1 MPPSTPAALLLLW
14 FSRACEPCPAQGG
27 ARALPC
33 SALTRRDPESE
44 RCDLPSSTCRCFMN
58 EAGGRAWRKSAEK
71 EKRDRGSGGGGLRRR
86 TEQSEA
92 GEAPGLDA
100 DRGAVQAPSRL
111 PGVSPVLSAA
121 RIRQEKGRRGQHGS
135 GSGTT
140 KADREAG
147 GASPPNARSTLPH
160 CQVLLDRSGEDP
172 KAGVCAGC
180 APAAGVRETEERAD
194 ARPAAAEP
202 EGARRPRPPGP
213 AMAPARGRLPP
224 ALWVLA
230 AAAAA
235 ATCVSAAR
243 GEVNLLD
250 TSTIHGDWGWLTYP
264 AHGGQRLAPPR
275 QGGTRAGVT
284 AGCLA
289 LVAAA
294 SRVQE
299 VGPQGQPALPRGS
312 SGARGSCCR
321 AEGREGTHPSR
332 CALCLQWDS
341 INEVDESFQP
351 IHTYQVCNVMSPNQ
365 NNWLRTSWVPRDG
378 ARRVYAEIKFTLRDC
393 NSMPGVLGTCK
404 ETFNLYYLE
413 SDRDL
418 GASTQE
424 SQFLKIDTIAAD
436 ESFTGADLGVRRLK
450 LNTEVR
456 GVGPL
461 SKRGF
466 YLAFQD
472 IGACLA
478 ILSLRIYYKKCPT
491 MVRNLAAFSEAVT
504 GADSSSLVEVR
515 GQCVRHSEERD
526 TPKMYCSAEGEW
538 LVPIGKCVCSAG
550 YEERRDACVGEHA
563 TCGLGRARPPGVC
576 VCARMCMPQARVRE
590 RPRAGSPEAAF
601 SPTACELGFY
611 KSAPGDQLCARCPP
625 HSHSATPAA
634 QTCRCDLSYYRAAL
648 DPPSAACTR
657 PPSAPV
663 NLISS
668 VNGTSVALEWA
679 PPLDPGGRSDVT
691 YNAVCRRCPWALGRC
706 EKCGGGTRFVPQQT
720 SLVQASLLVANLL
733 AHMNYSFWIEAVNG
747 VSDLSPEPRRA
758 AVVNITTNQAAP
770 SQVVVIRQERAGQTS
785 VSLLWQEPE
794 QPNGIILEYEIKYYE
809 KDKEMQSYSTL
820 KAATTR
826 ATVSGLKPGT
836 RYVFQ
841 VRARTSAGCGR
852 FSQAMEVE
860 TGKPREEARSL
871 HERKAG
877 MLPLPSG
884 PRHDTRTIVWICLTL
899 ISGLAVLLLL
909 LVCKKRDGPCN
920 LGCEQHSPYWGCSPH
935 RHCGYSKAFQDSDEE
950 KMHYQN
956 GQAPPPV
963 FLPLHHPPGKIPEPQ
978 FYAEPH
984 TYEEPGRA
992 GHSVTREIEASRIH
1006 IEKIIGSGE
1015 SGEVCYGRL
1024 RVPGQRDVP
1033 VAIKALKTGYTERQ
1047 RRDFLSEASIMGQF
1061 DHPNVIRLE
1070 GVVTRGRLAMIV
1082 TEYMENGALDAFLRV
1097 RAPAARR
1104 RARCSPRVPLQTH
1117 DGQFTI
1123 MQLVGMLRGVGA
1135 GMRYLSDL
1143 GYVHRD
1149 LAARNVLVD
1158 GNLVCKVSDF
1168 GLSRVLE
1175 DDPEAAY
1182 TTTGGK
1188 IPIRWTAPEAIA
1200 FRTFSS
1206 ASDVWSFGVVMWEVL
1221 AYGER
1226 PYWNMTNRDVISSVE
1241 EGYRLPAPMGCP
1253 RALHQLML
1261 DCWHKDRTQRPRF
1274 SHIVSVLDAL
1284 IRSPESLGA
1293 TATVSRC
1300 PPPAFARSCFDLRGG
1315 GGGGGLTVGD
1325 WLDSI
1330 RMGRY
1335 RDHFA
1340 AGGYSSL
1347 GMVLRMNAQDVRA
1360 LGITLMGHQK
1370 KILGSI
1376 QTMRA
1381 QLTSTQGP
1389 RRHL

>member
-1 MPPSTPAALLLLW
+1 LL
-14 FSRACEPCPAQGG
+14 
-27 ARALPC
+27 
-33 SALTRRDPESE
+33 
-44 RCDLPSSTCRCFMN
+44 SSF
-58 EAGGRAWRKSAEK
+58 A
-71 EKRDRGSGGGGLRRR
+71 
-86 TEQSEA
+86 
-92 GEAPGLDA
+92 
-100 DRGAVQAPSRL
+100 
-111 PGVSPVLSAA
+111 
-121 RIRQEKGRRGQHGS
+121 
-135 GSGTT
+135 
-140 KADREAG
+140 
-147 GASPPNARSTLPH
+147 
-160 CQVLLDRSGEDP
+160 
-172 KAGVCAGC
+172 
-180 APAAGVRETEERAD
+180 
-194 ARPAAAEP
+194 
-202 EGARRPRPPGP
+202 
-213 AMAPARGRLPP
+213 
-224 ALWVLA
+224 
-230 AAAAA
+230 
-235 ATCVSAAR
+235 
-243 GEVNLLD
+243 VNLLD

-264 AHGGQRLAPPR
+264 AHG
-275 QGGTRAGVT
+275 
-284 AGCLA
+284 
-289 LVAAA
+289 
-294 SRVQE
+294 
-299 VGPQGQPALPRGS
+299 
-312 SGARGSCCR
+312 
-321 AEGREGTHPSR
+321 
-332 CALCLQWDS
+332 WDS
-341 INEVDESFQP
+341 INEVDESFRP

-404 ETFNLYYLE
+404 ETFNLHYLE

-478 ILSLRIYYKKCPT
+478 ILSLRIYYKKCPA

-550 YEERRDACVGEHA
+550 YEERRDACV
-563 TCGLGRARPPGVC
+563 
-576 VCARMCMPQARVRE
+576 
-590 RPRAGSPEAAF
+590 
-601 SPTACELGFY
+601 ACELGFY

-668 VNGTSVALEWA
+668 VNGTSVTLEWA
-679 PPLDPGGRSDVT
+679 PPLDPGGRSDIT
-691 YNAVCRRCPWALGRC
+691 YNAVCRRCPWALSHC
-706 EKCGGGTRFVPQQT
+706 EACGSGTRFVPQQT

-758 AVVNITTNQAAP
+758 AIVNITTNQAGRRSFSVPHFLAP
-770 SQVVVIRQERAGQTS
+770 AALGPERCLDLLSTSTWSQTHFTLLEKREPRKKLRSSSATHVGSGRARTAARS
-785 VSLLWQEPE
+785 VLGEAGLPPRCRTLAPRHQGFLQSGDALIQQYASLLRATLSAR
-794 QPNGIILEYEIKYYE
+794 GCST
-809 KDKEMQSYSTL
+809 DKEMQSYSTL
-820 KAATTR
+820 KAVTTR

-860 TGKPREEARSL
+860 TGKPR
-871 HERKAG
+871 
-877 MLPLPSG
+877 
-884 PRHDTRTIVWICLTL
+884 PRYDTRTIVWICLTL
-899 ISGLAVLLLL
+899 ITGLVMLLLL
-909 LVCKKRDGPCN
+909 LICK
-920 LGCEQHSPYWGCSPH
+920 W

-956 GQAPPPV
+956 RQAPPPV
-963 FLPLHHPPGKIPEPQ
+963 FLPLHHPPGKFPEPQ

-992 GHSVTREIEASRIH
+992 GRSFTREIEASRIH

-1033 VAIKALKTGYTERQ
+1033 VAIKALKAGYTERQ

-1061 DHPNVIRLE
+1061 DHPNIIRLE

-1082 TEYMENGALDAFLRV
+1082 TEFMENGSLDAFLR
-1097 RAPAARR
+1097 
-1104 RARCSPRVPLQTH
+1104 TH

-1123 MQLVGMLRGVGA
+1123 TQLVAMLRGVGA

-1143 GYVHRD
+1143 GYIHRD

-1158 GNLVCKVSDF
+1158 SNLVCKVSDF

-1175 DDPEAAY
+1175 DDPDAAY

-1261 DCWHKDRTQRPRF
+1261 DCWHKDRAQRPRF
-1274 SHIVSVLDAL
+1274 SQIVSVLDAL
-1284 IRSPESLGA
+1284 IHNPESLRA

-1300 PPPAFARSCFDLRGG
+1300 PPPAFARSCFDLRGGG

>member
-1 MPPSTPAALLLLW
+1 
-14 FSRACEPCPAQGG
+14 
-27 ARALPC
+27 
-33 SALTRRDPESE
+33 
-44 RCDLPSSTCRCFMN
+44 
-58 EAGGRAWRKSAEK
+58 
-71 EKRDRGSGGGGLRRR
+71 
-86 TEQSEA
+86 
-92 GEAPGLDA
+92 
-100 DRGAVQAPSRL
+100 
-111 PGVSPVLSAA
+111 
-121 RIRQEKGRRGQHGS
+121 
-135 GSGTT
+135 
-140 KADREAG
+140 
-147 GASPPNARSTLPH
+147 
-160 CQVLLDRSGEDP
+160 
-172 KAGVCAGC
+172 
-180 APAAGVRETEERAD
+180 
-194 ARPAAAEP
+194 
-202 EGARRPRPPGP
+202 
-213 AMAPARGRLPP
+213 
-224 ALWVLA
+224 
-230 AAAAA
+230 
-235 ATCVSAAR
+235 
-243 GEVNLLD
+243 
-250 TSTIHGDWGWLTYP
+250 
-264 AHGGQRLAPPR
+264 
-275 QGGTRAGVT
+275 
-284 AGCLA
+284 
-289 LVAAA
+289 
-294 SRVQE
+294 
-299 VGPQGQPALPRGS
+299 
-312 SGARGSCCR
+312 
-321 AEGREGTHPSR
+321 
-332 CALCLQWDS
+332 
-341 INEVDESFQP
+341 
-351 IHTYQVCNVMSPNQ
+351 MSPNQ

-418 GASTQE
+418 GTSTQE
-424 SQFLKIDTIAAD
+424 SQFVKIDTIAAD

-472 IGACLA
+472 IGACIA
-478 ILSLRIYYKKCPT
+478 ILSLRVYYKKCPA

-515 GQCVRHSEERD
+515 GECVGHSEERD

-550 YEERRDACVGEHA
+550 YEELQDACV
-563 TCGLGRARPPGVC
+563 
-576 VCARMCMPQARVRE
+576 
-590 RPRAGSPEAAF
+590 
-601 SPTACELGFY
+601 ACELGTY
-611 KSAPGDQLCARCPP
+611 KSAPGDQLCARCPL
-625 HSHSATPAA
+625 HSHASTSAA
-634 QTCRCDLSYYRAAL
+634 QTCHCDLSYYRAAL

-668 VNGTSVALEWA
+668 VNGTSVTLEWD
-679 PPLDPGGRSDVT
+679 PPLDKGGRSDIT
-691 YNAVCRRCPWALGRC
+691 YNAICRRCSWDQGHC
-706 EKCGGGTRFVPQQT
+706 ETCGSGTRFVPQQM
-720 SLVQASLLVANLL
+720 SLVQTTLTVGNLL
-733 AHMNYSFWIEAVNG
+733 AHMNYTFWIEAVNG
-747 VSDLSPEPRRA
+747 VSDLSLEPRR
-758 AVVNITTNQAAP
+758 VTSVNITTNQAAP
-770 SQVVVIRQERAGQTS
+770 SQVVAIRQERAGQTS
-785 VSLLWQEPE
+785 VTLLWQEPA

-820 KAATTR
+820 KATTTR

-836 RYVFQ
+836 HYVFQ

-852 FSQAMEVE
+852 FSPTMEVE
-860 TGKPREEARSL
+860 TGKPTGLRY
-871 HERKAG
+871 
-877 MLPLPSG
+877 
-884 PRHDTRTIVWICLTL
+884 DTRTIVWICLTL
-899 ISGLAVLLLL
+899 ITGLVILLLL
-909 LVCKKRDGPCN
+909 LICKK
-920 LGCEQHSPYWGCSPH
+920 

-978 FYAEPH
+978 FYSDPH

-992 GHSVTREIEASRIH
+992 RRSFSREIEASRIH

-1024 RVPGQRDVP
+1024 QMPGQREMP
-1033 VAIKALKTGYTERQ
+1033 VAIKALKAGSSERQ

-1061 DHPNVIRLE
+1061 DHPNIIHLE

-1082 TEYMENGALDAFLRV
+1082 TEYMENGSLDSFLR
-1097 RAPAARR
+1097 
-1104 RARCSPRVPLQTH
+1104 TH

-1123 MQLVGMLRGVGA
+1123 VQLVGMLRGVGA

-1149 LAARNVLVD
+1149 LAARNVLV
-1158 GNLVCKVSDF
+1158 NSQLVCKVSDF

-1175 DDPEAAY
+1175 DDPDAAY

-1200 FRTFSS
+1200 FRKFSS

-1253 RALHQLML
+1253 TALHQLMQ
-1261 DCWHKDRTQRPRF
+1261 DCWQKERSQRPRF
-1274 SHIVSVLDAL
+1274 PQIVSILDSL
-1284 IRSPESLGA
+1284 IRNPETLRV
-1293 TATVSRC
+1293 TATVNRC

-1315 GGGGGLTVGD
+1315 GGGVTVGD

-1335 RDHFA
+1335 REHFA

-1347 GMVLRMNAQDVRA
+1347 GMVLRMNVQDVRG
-1360 LGITLMGHQK
+1360 LGITLTGHQK
-1370 KILGSI
+1370 KIVSSI
-1376 QTMRA
+1376 QAMRS
-1381 QLTSTQGP
+1381 QLTSPNGP
-1389 RRHL
+1389 RRPL

>member
-1 MPPSTPAALLLLW
+1 
-14 FSRACEPCPAQGG
+14 
-27 ARALPC
+27 
-33 SALTRRDPESE
+33 
-44 RCDLPSSTCRCFMN
+44 
-58 EAGGRAWRKSAEK
+58 
-71 EKRDRGSGGGGLRRR
+71 
-86 TEQSEA
+86 
-92 GEAPGLDA
+92 
-100 DRGAVQAPSRL
+100 
-111 PGVSPVLSAA
+111 
-121 RIRQEKGRRGQHGS
+121 
-135 GSGTT
+135 
-140 KADREAG
+140 
-147 GASPPNARSTLPH
+147 
-160 CQVLLDRSGEDP
+160 
-172 KAGVCAGC
+172 
-180 APAAGVRETEERAD
+180 
-194 ARPAAAEP
+194 
-202 EGARRPRPPGP
+202 
-213 AMAPARGRLPP
+213 MAPARGRLHP
-224 ALWVLA
+224 ALWVVTA
-230 AAAAA
+230 VAAA
-235 ATCVSAAR
+235 ATSVSAAR

-250 TSTIHGDWGWLTYP
+250 TSTTHGDWGWLTYP
-264 AHGGQRLAPPR
+264 AHG
-275 QGGTRAGVT
+275 
-284 AGCLA
+284 
-289 LVAAA
+289 
-294 SRVQE
+294 
-299 VGPQGQPALPRGS
+299 
-312 SGARGSCCR
+312 
-321 AEGREGTHPSR
+321 
-332 CALCLQWDS
+332 WDS

-436 ESFTGADLGVRRLK
+436 ESFTSDDLGVRRLK

-550 YEERRDACVGEHA
+550 YEERQDACV
-563 TCGLGRARPPGVC
+563 
-576 VCARMCMPQARVRE
+576 
-590 RPRAGSPEAAF
+590 
-601 SPTACELGFY
+601 ACELGFY

-625 HSHSATPAA
+625 HSHSAAPATQA
-634 QTCRCDLSYYRAAL
+634 CRCDLSYYRAAL

-668 VNGTSVALEWA
+668 VNGTSVTLEWA
-679 PPLDPGGRSDVT
+679 PPLDPGGRSDIT

-706 EKCGGGTRFVPQQT
+706 EKCGSGTRFVPQQT

-747 VSDLSPEPRRA
+747 VSDLSPEPHRA

-770 SQVVVIRQERAGQTS
+770 SQVVVIRQEWAGQTS

-820 KAATTR
+820 KAVTTK

-860 TGKPREEARSL
+860 TGKPR
-871 HERKAG
+871 
-877 MLPLPSG
+877 
-884 PRHDTRTIVWICLTL
+884 PRYDTRTIIWICLTL
-899 ISGLAVLLLL
+899 ITGLVVLLLL
-909 LVCKKRDGPCN
+909 LICKK
-920 LGCEQHSPYWGCSPH
+920 

-963 FLPLHHPPGKIPEPQ
+963 FLPLHHPPGKVLEPQ

-984 TYEEPGRA
+984 TYEEPGLA
-992 GHSVTREIEASRIH
+992 GRGFTREIEASRIH

-1033 VAIKALKTGYTERQ
+1033 VAIKALKAGYTERQ

-1061 DHPNVIRLE
+1061 DHPNIIRLE

-1082 TEYMENGALDAFLRV
+1082 TEYMENGSLDTFLR
-1097 RAPAARR
+1097 
-1104 RARCSPRVPLQTH
+1104 TH

-1123 MQLVGMLRGVGA
+1123 TQLVGMLRGVGA

-1143 GYVHRD
+1143 GYIHRD

-1175 DDPEAAY
+1175 DDPNAAY

-1261 DCWHKDRTQRPRF
+1261 DCWHKDRAQRPRF
-1274 SHIVSVLDAL
+1274 SQIVSILDAL
-1284 IRSPESLGA
+1284 TCNPESLRA

-1300 PPPAFARSCFDLRGG
+1300 PAPTFAQSCFDLRGSG
-1315 GGGGGLTVGD
+1315 GGSGGLTVGD

-1347 GMVLRMNAQDVRA
+1347 GMVLQMNAQDVRA

-1389 RRHL
+1389 HRHL

>member
-1 MPPSTPAALLLLW
+1 
-14 FSRACEPCPAQGG
+14 
-27 ARALPC
+27 
-33 SALTRRDPESE
+33 
-44 RCDLPSSTCRCFMN
+44 
-58 EAGGRAWRKSAEK
+58 
-71 EKRDRGSGGGGLRRR
+71 
-86 TEQSEA
+86 
-92 GEAPGLDA
+92 
-100 DRGAVQAPSRL
+100 
-111 PGVSPVLSAA
+111 
-121 RIRQEKGRRGQHGS
+121 
-135 GSGTT
+135 
-140 KADREAG
+140 
-147 GASPPNARSTLPH
+147 
-160 CQVLLDRSGEDP
+160 
-172 KAGVCAGC
+172 
-180 APAAGVRETEERAD
+180 
-194 ARPAAAEP
+194 
-202 EGARRPRPPGP
+202 
-213 AMAPARGRLPP
+213 
-224 ALWVLA
+224 
-230 AAAAA
+230 
-235 ATCVSAAR
+235 
-243 GEVNLLD
+243 
-250 TSTIHGDWGWLTYP
+250 
-264 AHGGQRLAPPR
+264 
-275 QGGTRAGVT
+275 
-284 AGCLA
+284 
-289 LVAAA
+289 
-294 SRVQE
+294 
-299 VGPQGQPALPRGS
+299 
-312 SGARGSCCR
+312 
-321 AEGREGTHPSR
+321 
-332 CALCLQWDS
+332 
-341 INEVDESFQP
+341 
-351 IHTYQVCNVMSPNQ
+351 MSPNQ

-424 SQFLKIDTIAAD
+424 SQFVKIDTIAAD

-472 IGACLA
+472 IGACIA
-478 ILSLRIYYKKCPT
+478 ILSLRVYYKKCPA

-515 GQCVRHSEERD
+515 GECVGHSEERD

-550 YEERRDACVGEHA
+550 YEELQDACV
-563 TCGLGRARPPGVC
+563 
-576 VCARMCMPQARVRE
+576 
-590 RPRAGSPEAAF
+590 
-601 SPTACELGFY
+601 ACELGTY
-611 KSAPGDQLCARCPP
+611 KSAPGDQLCARCPS
-625 HSHSATPAA
+625 HSHAATTAA
-634 QTCRCDLSYYRAAL
+634 QTCHCDLSYYRAAL

-668 VNGTSVALEWA
+668 VNGTSVTLEWD
-679 PPLDPGGRSDVT
+679 PPLDKGGRSDIT
-691 YNAVCRRCPWALGRC
+691 YNAVCRRCSWDPSQCDA
-706 EKCGGGTRFVPQQT
+706 CGSGTRFVPQQMN
-720 SLVQASLLVANLL
+720 LVQTALTVANLL
-733 AHMNYSFWIEAVNG
+733 AHMNYTFWIEAVNG
-747 VSDLSPEPRRA
+747 VSDLSLEPRRA
-758 AVVNITTNQAAP
+758 ASVNITTNQAAP
-770 SQVVVIRQERAGQTS
+770 SQVVAIRQERAGQTS
-785 VSLLWQEPE
+785 VTLLWQEPA

-820 KAATTR
+820 KATTTR

-836 RYVFQ
+836 HYVFQ

-852 FSQAMEVE
+852 FSPAMEVE
-860 TGKPREEARSL
+860 TGKPTGLRY
-871 HERKAG
+871 
-877 MLPLPSG
+877 
-884 PRHDTRTIVWICLTL
+884 DTRTIVWICLTL
-899 ISGLAVLLLL
+899 ITGLLILLLL
-909 LVCKKRDGPCN
+909 LICKK
-920 LGCEQHSPYWGCSPH
+920 

-978 FYAEPH
+978 FYSDPH

-992 GHSVTREIEASRIH
+992 RRSFSREIEASRIH

-1024 RVPGQRDVP
+1024 QMPGQREVP
-1033 VAIKALKTGYTERQ
+1033 VAIKALKAGSSERQ

-1061 DHPNVIRLE
+1061 DHPNIIRLE

-1082 TEYMENGALDAFLRV
+1082 TEYMENGSLDSFLR
-1097 RAPAARR
+1097 
-1104 RARCSPRVPLQTH
+1104 TH
-1117 DGQFTI
+1117 DGQFSI
-1123 MQLVGMLRGVGA
+1123 VQLVGMLRGVGA

-1149 LAARNVLVD
+1149 LAARNVLV
-1158 GNLVCKVSDF
+1158 NSQLVCKVSDF

-1175 DDPEAAY
+1175 DDPDAAY

-1200 FRTFSS
+1200 FRKFSS

-1253 RALHQLML
+1253 AALHQLMQ
-1261 DCWHKDRTQRPRF
+1261 DCWQKERSQRPRF
-1274 SHIVSVLDAL
+1274 PHIVSILDSL
-1284 IRSPESLGA
+1284 IRNPETLRV
-1293 TATVSRC
+1293 TATVNRC
-1300 PPPAFARSCFDLRGG
+1300 PAPAFARSCFDLRGG
-1315 GGGGGLTVGD
+1315 GGGVTVGD

-1335 RDHFA
+1335 REHFA

-1347 GMVLRMNAQDVRA
+1347 GMVLRMNVQDVRG
-1360 LGITLMGHQK
+1360 LGITLTGHQK
-1370 KILGSI
+1370 KIVSSI
-1376 QTMRA
+1376 QAMRS
-1381 QLTSTQGP
+1381 QLTSPSGP
-1389 RRHL
+1389 RRPL

>member
-1 MPPSTPAALLLLW
+1 SLACRGL
-14 FSRACEPCPAQGG
+14 RAD
-27 ARALPC
+27 C
-33 SALTRRDPESE
+33 SVGLGNRVPGSDA
-44 RCDLPSSTCRCFMN
+44 PSS
-58 EAGGRAWRKSAEK
+58 
-71 EKRDRGSGGGGLRRR
+71 
-86 TEQSEA
+86 
-92 GEAPGLDA
+92 
-100 DRGAVQAPSRL
+100 
-111 PGVSPVLSAA
+111 PVF
-121 RIRQEKGRRGQHGS
+121 
-135 GSGTT
+135 T
-140 KADREAG
+140 
-147 GASPPNARSTLPH
+147 
-160 CQVLLDRSGEDP
+160 
-172 KAGVCAGC
+172 
-180 APAAGVRETEERAD
+180 
-194 ARPAAAEP
+194 
-202 EGARRPRPPGP
+202 
-213 AMAPARGRLPP
+213 
-224 ALWVLA
+224 
-230 AAAAA
+230 
-235 ATCVSAAR
+235 
-243 GEVNLLD
+243 VNLLD

-264 AHGGQRLAPPR
+264 AHG
-275 QGGTRAGVT
+275 
-284 AGCLA
+284 
-289 LVAAA
+289 
-294 SRVQE
+294 
-299 VGPQGQPALPRGS
+299 
-312 SGARGSCCR
+312 
-321 AEGREGTHPSR
+321 
-332 CALCLQWDS
+332 WDS

-550 YEERRDACVGEHA
+550 YEERRDACV
-563 TCGLGRARPPGVC
+563 
-576 VCARMCMPQARVRE
+576 
-590 RPRAGSPEAAF
+590 
-601 SPTACELGFY
+601 ACELGFY
-611 KSAPGDQLCARCPP
+611 KSAPGDQLCARCPL
-625 HSHSATPAA
+625 HSHSAAPAA
-634 QTCRCDLSYYRAAL
+634 QACRCDLSYYRAAL

-668 VNGTSVALEWA
+668 VNGTSVTLEWA
-679 PPLDPGGRSDVT
+679 PPLDPGGRSDIT
-691 YNAVCRRCPWALGRC
+691 YNAVCRRCPWALGHC
-706 EKCGGGTRFVPQQT
+706 ETCGSGTRFVPQQT
-720 SLVQASLLVANLL
+720 SLVRASLMVANLL

-820 KAATTR
+820 KAVTTR

-836 RYVFQ
+836 RYMFQ

-860 TGKPREEARSL
+860 TGKPR
-871 HERKAG
+871 
-877 MLPLPSG
+877 
-884 PRHDTRTIVWICLTL
+884 PRYDTRTIVWICLTL
-899 ISGLAVLLLL
+899 ITGLVVLLLL
-909 LVCKKRDGPCN
+909 LICKKRQWLRSLP
-920 LGCEQHSPYWGCSPH
+920 
-935 RHCGYSKAFQDSDEE
+935 DSDD
-950 KMHYQN
+950 
-956 GQAPPPV
+956 
-963 FLPLHHPPGKIPEPQ
+963 HPHPSSCPCTTPRGRSQSPSSMQSP
-978 FYAEPH
+978 
-984 TYEEPGRA
+984 TNYEEPGRA
-992 GHSVTREIEASRIH
+992 GRGFTREIEASRIH

-1015 SGEVCYGRL
+1015 PWGL
-1024 RVPGQRDVP
+1024 RGIGLLGGCLVPWQRTCP
-1033 VAIKALKTGYTERQ
+1033 WHQALQAATRSEQ
-1047 RRDFLSEASIMGQF
+1047 RRDSPDCGVPAGQF
-1061 DHPNVIRLE
+1061 DHPNIIRLE

-1082 TEYMENGALDAFLRV
+1082 TEYMENGSLDAFLR
-1097 RAPAARR
+1097 
-1104 RARCSPRVPLQTH
+1104 TH

-1158 GNLVCKVSDF
+1158 SNLVCKVSDF

-1175 DDPEAAY
+1175 DDPDAAY

-1261 DCWHKDRTQRPRF
+1261 DCWHKDRAQRPRF

-1284 IRSPESLGA
+1284 IRSPESLRA
-1293 TATVSRC
+1293 TATVNRC
-1300 PPPAFARSCFDLRGG
+1300 PPPAFAQSCFDLRGGG

>member
-1 MPPSTPAALLLLW
+1 
-14 FSRACEPCPAQGG
+14 
-27 ARALPC
+27 
-33 SALTRRDPESE
+33 
-44 RCDLPSSTCRCFMN
+44 
-58 EAGGRAWRKSAEK
+58 
-71 EKRDRGSGGGGLRRR
+71 
-86 TEQSEA
+86 
-92 GEAPGLDA
+92 
-100 DRGAVQAPSRL
+100 
-111 PGVSPVLSAA
+111 
-121 RIRQEKGRRGQHGS
+121 
-135 GSGTT
+135 
-140 KADREAG
+140 
-147 GASPPNARSTLPH
+147 
-160 CQVLLDRSGEDP
+160 
-172 KAGVCAGC
+172 
-180 APAAGVRETEERAD
+180 
-194 ARPAAAEP
+194 
-202 EGARRPRPPGP
+202 
-213 AMAPARGRLPP
+213 
-224 ALWVLA
+224 
-230 AAAAA
+230 
-235 ATCVSAAR
+235 
-243 GEVNLLD
+243 
-250 TSTIHGDWGWLTYP
+250 
-264 AHGGQRLAPPR
+264 
-275 QGGTRAGVT
+275 
-284 AGCLA
+284 
-289 LVAAA
+289 
-294 SRVQE
+294 
-299 VGPQGQPALPRGS
+299 
-312 SGARGSCCR
+312 
-321 AEGREGTHPSR
+321 
-332 CALCLQWDS
+332 WDS
-341 INEVDESFQP
+341 INEVDESFRP

-436 ESFTGADLGVRRLK
+436 ESFTGADLGVRRK

-550 YEERRDACVGEHA
+550 YEERQDACVGERA
-563 TCGLGRARPPGVC
+563 PCGLAGGLRRGRLPGGPV
-576 VCARMCMPQARVRE
+576 RIGTGSDRVR
-590 RPRAGSPEAAF
+590 
-601 SPTACELGFY
+601 
-611 KSAPGDQLCARCPP
+611 CPYNKYP
-625 HSHSATPAA
+625 
-634 QTCRCDLSYYRAAL
+634 
-648 DPPSAACTR
+648 PPSSPCYSLR
-657 PPSAPV
+657 PGPPSAPV

-668 VNGTSVALEWA
+668 VNGTSVTLEWA
-679 PPLDPGGRSDVT
+679 PPLDPGGRSDIT
-691 YNAVCRRCPWALGRC
+691 YNAVCRRCPWALGHC
-706 EKCGGGTRFVPQQT
+706 EKCGSGTRFVPQQT

-747 VSDLSPEPRRA
+747 VSDLSPEPRQA
-758 AVVNITTNQAAP
+758 AVVNITTNQAGPADASP
-770 SQVVVIRQERAGQTS
+770 TKSQSRSGPGQTS

-794 QPNGIILEYEIKYYE
+794 QPNGIIRYEIKYYE
-809 KDKEMQSYSTL
+809 EVPASGRRGGWR
-820 KAATTR
+820 TR
-826 ATVSGLKPGT
+826 AGGALGWTRPRGPLVPSLRAAPSPASRGL
-836 RYVFQ
+836 F
-841 VRARTSAGCGR
+841 
-852 FSQAMEVE
+852 
-860 TGKPREEARSL
+860 
-871 HERKAG
+871 
-877 MLPLPSG
+877 LPSG
-884 PRHDTRTIVWICLTL
+884 SLQGGGARIGGFKGPRYDTRTIVWICLTL
-899 ISGLAVLLLL
+899 ITGLVVLLLL
-909 LVCKKRDGPCN
+909 LICKK
-920 LGCEQHSPYWGCSPH
+920 

-956 GQAPPPV
+956 GQ
-963 FLPLHHPPGKIPEPQ
+963 
-978 FYAEPH
+978 EPH

-992 GHSVTREIEASRIH
+992 GRSFTREIEASRIH

-1024 RVPGQRDVP
+1024 RVPGQQDA
-1033 VAIKALKTGYTERQ
+1033 VAIKALKAGYTERQ

-1061 DHPNVIRLE
+1061 DHPNIIRLE

-1082 TEYMENGALDAFLRV
+1082 TEYMENGSLDAFLR
-1097 RAPAARR
+1097 
-1104 RARCSPRVPLQTH
+1104 TH

-1175 DDPEAAY
+1175 DDPDAAY

-1261 DCWHKDRTQRPRF
+1261 DCWHKDRAQRPRF
-1274 SHIVSVLDAL
+1274 SQIVSILDAL
-1284 IRSPESLGA
+1284 IRNPESLRT
-1293 TATVSRC
+1293 TATLCPRC
-1300 PPPAFARSCFDLRGG
+1300 PAPAFARSCFDLRGG
-1315 GGGGGLTVGD
+1315 GAGSGGLTVGD

>member
-1 MPPSTPAALLLLW
+1 
-14 FSRACEPCPAQGG
+14 
-27 ARALPC
+27 
-33 SALTRRDPESE
+33 
-44 RCDLPSSTCRCFMN
+44 
-58 EAGGRAWRKSAEK
+58 
-71 EKRDRGSGGGGLRRR
+71 
-86 TEQSEA
+86 
-92 GEAPGLDA
+92 
-100 DRGAVQAPSRL
+100 
-111 PGVSPVLSAA
+111 
-121 RIRQEKGRRGQHGS
+121 
-135 GSGTT
+135 
-140 KADREAG
+140 
-147 GASPPNARSTLPH
+147 
-160 CQVLLDRSGEDP
+160 
-172 KAGVCAGC
+172 
-180 APAAGVRETEERAD
+180 
-194 ARPAAAEP
+194 
-202 EGARRPRPPGP
+202 
-213 AMAPARGRLPP
+213 MAPARGRLPP
-224 ALWVLA
+224 ALWVVT

-264 AHGGQRLAPPR
+264 AHG
-275 QGGTRAGVT
+275 
-284 AGCLA
+284 
-289 LVAAA
+289 
-294 SRVQE
+294 
-299 VGPQGQPALPRGS
+299 
-312 SGARGSCCR
+312 
-321 AEGREGTHPSR
+321 
-332 CALCLQWDS
+332 WDS
-341 INEVDESFQP
+341 INEVDEAFQP

-418 GASTQE
+418 GSSTQE

-478 ILSLRIYYKKCPT
+478 ILSLRIYYKKCPA

-550 YEERRDACVGEHA
+550 YEERRDACV
-563 TCGLGRARPPGVC
+563 
-576 VCARMCMPQARVRE
+576 
-590 RPRAGSPEAAF
+590 
-601 SPTACELGFY
+601 ACELGFY

-625 HSHSATPAA
+625 HSHSAAPAA
-634 QTCRCDLSYYRAAL
+634 QACRCDLSYYRAAL

-668 VNGTSVALEWA
+668 VNGTSVTLEWA
-679 PPLDPGGRSDVT
+679 PPLDPGGRSDIT
-691 YNAVCRRCPWALGRC
+691 YNAVCRRCPWALSHC
-706 EKCGGGTRFVPQQT
+706 EACGSGPRFVPQQT

-770 SQVVVIRQERAGQTS
+770 SQVVVIRQERTGQTS

-820 KAATTR
+820 KAVTTS

-860 TGKPREEARSL
+860 TGKPR
-871 HERKAG
+871 
-877 MLPLPSG
+877 
-884 PRHDTRTIVWICLTL
+884 PRYDTRTIVWICLTL
-899 ISGLAVLLLL
+899 ITGLVVLLVLL
-909 LVCKKRDGPCN
+909 ICKK
-920 LGCEQHSPYWGCSPH
+920 

-950 KMHYQN
+950 KMHYQS
-956 GQAPPPV
+956 GQGESGKEQASTEGTRARGQSGVARGPSPRGTVPCPFAGDLGLHVHTRSHQDFPRARPLLDEDPNCRQVVRIHPENKAAVGIPPHTPLPHPAPPPV
-963 FLPLHHPPGKIPEPQ
+963 FLPLHHPPGKFPEPQ
-978 FYAEPH
+978 ICAEPH
-984 TYEEPGRA
+984 NYEEPGRA
-992 GHSVTREIEASRIH
+992 GRGFTREIEASRIH

-1015 SGEVCYGRL
+1015 SGEVCYGWL

-1033 VAIKALKTGYTERQ
+1033 VAIKALKAGYTERQ

-1061 DHPNVIRLE
+1061 DHPNIIRLE

-1082 TEYMENGALDAFLRV
+1082 TEYMENGSLDAFLR
-1097 RAPAARR
+1097 
-1104 RARCSPRVPLQTH
+1104 TH

-1149 LAARNVLVD
+1149 LAARNVLVGGD
-1158 GNLVCKVSDF
+1158 LVCKVSDF

-1261 DCWHKDRTQRPRF
+1261 DCWHKDRAQRPRF

-1284 IRSPESLGA
+1284 IRSPESLRA
-1293 TATVSRC
+1293 TATASRC
-1300 PPPAFARSCFDLRGG
+1300 PPPAFARSCFDLRAGG

-1381 QLTSTQGP
+1381 QLSSTQGP

>member
-1 MPPSTPAALLLLW
+1 
-14 FSRACEPCPAQGG
+14 
-27 ARALPC
+27 
-33 SALTRRDPESE
+33 
-44 RCDLPSSTCRCFMN
+44 
-58 EAGGRAWRKSAEK
+58 
-71 EKRDRGSGGGGLRRR
+71 
-86 TEQSEA
+86 
-92 GEAPGLDA
+92 
-100 DRGAVQAPSRL
+100 
-111 PGVSPVLSAA
+111 
-121 RIRQEKGRRGQHGS
+121 
-135 GSGTT
+135 
-140 KADREAG
+140 
-147 GASPPNARSTLPH
+147 
-160 CQVLLDRSGEDP
+160 
-172 KAGVCAGC
+172 
-180 APAAGVRETEERAD
+180 
-194 ARPAAAEP
+194 
-202 EGARRPRPPGP
+202 
-213 AMAPARGRLPP
+213 MAPARGRLPP
-224 ALWVLA
+224 ALWVVT

-264 AHGGQRLAPPR
+264 AHG
-275 QGGTRAGVT
+275 
-284 AGCLA
+284 
-289 LVAAA
+289 
-294 SRVQE
+294 
-299 VGPQGQPALPRGS
+299 
-312 SGARGSCCR
+312 
-321 AEGREGTHPSR
+321 
-332 CALCLQWDS
+332 WDS
-341 INEVDESFQP
+341 INEVDESFRP

-418 GASTQE
+418 GSSTQE

-550 YEERRDACVGEHA
+550 YEERRDACV
-563 TCGLGRARPPGVC
+563 
-576 VCARMCMPQARVRE
+576 
-590 RPRAGSPEAAF
+590 
-601 SPTACELGFY
+601 ACELGFY

-625 HSHSATPAA
+625 HSHSAAPAA
-634 QTCRCDLSYYRAAL
+634 QACRCDLSYYRAAL

-668 VNGTSVALEWA
+668 VNGTSVTLEWA
-679 PPLDPGGRSDVT
+679 PPLDRGGRSDIT
-691 YNAVCRRCPWALGRC
+691 YNAVCRRCPWALGHC
-706 EKCGGGTRFVPQQT
+706 ETCGSSTRFVPQQT

-820 KAATTR
+820 KAVTTR

-860 TGKPREEARSL
+860 TGKPR
-871 HERKAG
+871 
-877 MLPLPSG
+877 
-884 PRHDTRTIVWICLTL
+884 PRYDTRTIVWICLTL
-899 ISGLAVLLLL
+899 ITGLVVLLLL
-909 LVCKKRDGPCN
+909 LICKK
-920 LGCEQHSPYWGCSPH
+920 
-935 RHCGYSKAFQDSDEE
+935 RHCGYSKAFQHSDEE

-963 FLPLHHPPGKIPEPQ
+963 FLPLHRPPGKIPEPQ

-992 GHSVTREIEASRIH
+992 GRGSTREIEASRIH

-1033 VAIKALKTGYTERQ
+1033 VAIKALKAGYTERQ

-1061 DHPNVIRLE
+1061 DHPNIIRLE

-1082 TEYMENGALDAFLRV
+1082 TEYMENGSLDAFLR
-1097 RAPAARR
+1097 
-1104 RARCSPRVPLQTH
+1104 TH

-1175 DDPEAAY
+1175 DDPDAAY

-1253 RALHQLML
+1253 HALHQLML
-1261 DCWHKDRTQRPRF
+1261 DCWHKDRAQRPRF
-1274 SHIVSVLDAL
+1274 SQIVSVLDAL
-1284 IRSPESLGA
+1284 IRSPESLRA
-1293 TATVSRC
+1293 TATVNRC
-1300 PPPAFARSCFDLRGG
+1300 PPPAFARSCFDLRGGG

>member
-1 MPPSTPAALLLLW
+1 
-14 FSRACEPCPAQGG
+14 
-27 ARALPC
+27 
-33 SALTRRDPESE
+33 
-44 RCDLPSSTCRCFMN
+44 
-58 EAGGRAWRKSAEK
+58 
-71 EKRDRGSGGGGLRRR
+71 
-86 TEQSEA
+86 
-92 GEAPGLDA
+92 
-100 DRGAVQAPSRL
+100 
-111 PGVSPVLSAA
+111 
-121 RIRQEKGRRGQHGS
+121 
-135 GSGTT
+135 
-140 KADREAG
+140 
-147 GASPPNARSTLPH
+147 
-160 CQVLLDRSGEDP
+160 
-172 KAGVCAGC
+172 
-180 APAAGVRETEERAD
+180 
-194 ARPAAAEP
+194 
-202 EGARRPRPPGP
+202 
-213 AMAPARGRLPP
+213 MAPARGRLPP
-224 ALWVLA
+224 ALWVVT

-243 GEVNLLD
+243 GEGERRRRWGGGGRGARGAARAACGSTSFASTLSSKAAGIPRPGGQGRHRGRDPGLRDRAVEMGTHQLEEEGQVPGTGGQWERTGDRTDGCAAGDRKLRAGDKGTGLDRRQEKRSQALRNGTPESRTGFEGRQEGGAENESLGEGSGPEGHSLAMGWGEEARAGKFQLEERQLRGQRERLGEERAGGWGGHRETEVAPGDPEGNAGRSTENPSLVLPAPRQPASSRVPDEEEVEAQEVNLLD

-264 AHGGQRLAPPR
+264 AHG
-275 QGGTRAGVT
+275 
-284 AGCLA
+284 
-289 LVAAA
+289 
-294 SRVQE
+294 
-299 VGPQGQPALPRGS
+299 
-312 SGARGSCCR
+312 
-321 AEGREGTHPSR
+321 
-332 CALCLQWDS
+332 WDS

-478 ILSLRIYYKKCPT
+478 ILSLRIYYKKCPA

-550 YEERRDACVGEHA
+550 YEERRDACV
-563 TCGLGRARPPGVC
+563 
-576 VCARMCMPQARVRE
+576 
-590 RPRAGSPEAAF
+590 
-601 SPTACELGFY
+601 ACELGFY

-625 HSHSATPAA
+625 HSHSTAPAA
-634 QTCRCDLSYYRAAL
+634 QACHCDLSYYRAAL
-648 DPPSAACTR
+648 DPPSSACTR

-668 VNGTSVALEWA
+668 VNGTSVTLEWA

-691 YNAVCRRCPWALGRC
+691 YNAVCRRCPWALSRC
-706 EKCGGGTRFVPQQT
+706 EACGSGTRFVPQQT

-820 KAATTR
+820 KAVTTR

-860 TGKPREEARSL
+860 TGKPR
-871 HERKAG
+871 
-877 MLPLPSG
+877 
-884 PRHDTRTIVWICLTL
+884 PRYDTRTIVWICLTL
-899 ISGLAVLLLL
+899 ITGLVVLLLL
-909 LVCKKRDGPCN
+909 LICKK
-920 LGCEQHSPYWGCSPH
+920 

-963 FLPLHHPPGKIPEPQ
+963 FLPLHHPPGKLPEPQ

-992 GHSVTREIEASRIH
+992 GRSFTREIEASRIH

-1024 RVPGQRDVP
+1024 RLPGQRDVP
-1033 VAIKALKTGYTERQ
+1033 VAIKALKAGYTERQ

-1061 DHPNVIRLE
+1061 DHPNIIRLE

-1082 TEYMENGALDAFLRV
+1082 TEYMENGSLDAFLR
-1097 RAPAARR
+1097 
-1104 RARCSPRVPLQTH
+1104 TH

-1158 GNLVCKVSDF
+1158 SNLVCKVSDF

-1175 DDPEAAY
+1175 DDPDAAY

-1261 DCWHKDRTQRPRF
+1261 DCWHKDRAQRPRF
-1274 SHIVSVLDAL
+1274 SQIVSVLDAL
-1284 IRSPESLGA
+1284 IRSPESLRA

-1315 GGGGGLTVGD
+1315 SGGGGGLTVGD

>member
-1 MPPSTPAALLLLW
+1 
-14 FSRACEPCPAQGG
+14 
-27 ARALPC
+27 
-33 SALTRRDPESE
+33 
-44 RCDLPSSTCRCFMN
+44 
-58 EAGGRAWRKSAEK
+58 
-71 EKRDRGSGGGGLRRR
+71 
-86 TEQSEA
+86 
-92 GEAPGLDA
+92 
-100 DRGAVQAPSRL
+100 
-111 PGVSPVLSAA
+111 
-121 RIRQEKGRRGQHGS
+121 
-135 GSGTT
+135 
-140 KADREAG
+140 
-147 GASPPNARSTLPH
+147 
-160 CQVLLDRSGEDP
+160 
-172 KAGVCAGC
+172 
-180 APAAGVRETEERAD
+180 
-194 ARPAAAEP
+194 
-202 EGARRPRPPGP
+202 
-213 AMAPARGRLPP
+213 MAPARGRLAP
-224 ALWVLA
+224 ALWVVT

-264 AHGGQRLAPPR
+264 AHG
-275 QGGTRAGVT
+275 
-284 AGCLA
+284 
-289 LVAAA
+289 
-294 SRVQE
+294 
-299 VGPQGQPALPRGS
+299 
-312 SGARGSCCR
+312 
-321 AEGREGTHPSR
+321 
-332 CALCLQWDS
+332 WDS
-341 INEVDESFQP
+341 INEVDETFQP

-424 SQFLKIDTIAAD
+424 SQFLKIDTVAAD

-550 YEERRDACVGEHA
+550 FEERRDACV
-563 TCGLGRARPPGVC
+563 
-576 VCARMCMPQARVRE
+576 
-590 RPRAGSPEAAF
+590 
-601 SPTACELGFY
+601 ACELGFY

-625 HSHSATPAA
+625 HSHSAAPAA
-634 QTCRCDLSYYRAAL
+634 QACRCDLSYYRAAL

-668 VNGTSVALEWA
+668 VNGTSVTLEWA
-679 PPLDPGGRSDVT
+679 PPLDRGGRSDIT
-691 YNAVCRRCPWALGRC
+691 YNAVCRRCPWALGHC
-706 EKCGGGTRFVPQQT
+706 ETCGSGTRFVPQQT

-820 KAATTR
+820 KAVTTR

-860 TGKPREEARSL
+860 TGKPR
-871 HERKAG
+871 
-877 MLPLPSG
+877 
-884 PRHDTRTIVWICLTL
+884 PRYDTRTIVWICLTL
-899 ISGLAVLLLL
+899 ITGLVVLLLL
-909 LVCKKRDGPCN
+909 LICKK
-920 LGCEQHSPYWGCSPH
+920 
-935 RHCGYSKAFQDSDEE
+935 RHCGYSKAFQHSDEE

-963 FLPLHHPPGKIPEPQ
+963 FLPLHHPPGKILEPK
-978 FYAEPH
+978 FYTEPH
-984 TYEEPGRA
+984 TYEEPGRT
-992 GHSVTREIEASRIH
+992 GRGFTREIEASRIH

-1024 RVPGQRDVP
+1024 QMPGQRDVP
-1033 VAIKALKTGYTERQ
+1033 VAIKALKAGYTERQ

-1061 DHPNVIRLE
+1061 DHPNIIRLE

-1082 TEYMENGALDAFLRV
+1082 TEYMENGSLDAFLR
-1097 RAPAARR
+1097 
-1104 RARCSPRVPLQTH
+1104 TH

-1123 MQLVGMLRGVGA
+1123 VQLVGMLRGVGA

-1175 DDPEAAY
+1175 DDPDAAY

-1253 RALHQLML
+1253 HALHQLML
-1261 DCWHKDRTQRPRF
+1261 DCWHKDRAQRPRF
-1274 SHIVSVLDAL
+1274 SQIVSVLDSL
-1284 IRSPESLGA
+1284 VHSPESLRA
-1293 TATVSRC
+1293 TATVHRC

-1315 GGGGGLTVGD
+1315 AGGSGGLTVGD

>member
-1 MPPSTPAALLLLW
+1 
-14 FSRACEPCPAQGG
+14 
-27 ARALPC
+27 
-33 SALTRRDPESE
+33 
-44 RCDLPSSTCRCFMN
+44 
-58 EAGGRAWRKSAEK
+58 
-71 EKRDRGSGGGGLRRR
+71 
-86 TEQSEA
+86 
-92 GEAPGLDA
+92 
-100 DRGAVQAPSRL
+100 
-111 PGVSPVLSAA
+111 
-121 RIRQEKGRRGQHGS
+121 
-135 GSGTT
+135 
-140 KADREAG
+140 
-147 GASPPNARSTLPH
+147 
-160 CQVLLDRSGEDP
+160 
-172 KAGVCAGC
+172 
-180 APAAGVRETEERAD
+180 
-194 ARPAAAEP
+194 
-202 EGARRPRPPGP
+202 
-213 AMAPARGRLPP
+213 MAPARAGLPSS
-224 ALWVLA
+224 LWVVTA
-230 AAAAA
+230 VA
-235 ATCVSAAR
+235 ATCMSAAR
-243 GEVNLLD
+243 SEVNLLD

-264 AHGGQRLAPPR
+264 AHG
-275 QGGTRAGVT
+275 
-284 AGCLA
+284 
-289 LVAAA
+289 
-294 SRVQE
+294 
-299 VGPQGQPALPRGS
+299 
-312 SGARGSCCR
+312 
-321 AEGREGTHPSR
+321 
-332 CALCLQWDS
+332 WDS
-341 INEVDESFQP
+341 INEVDEFFSP

-424 SQFLKIDTIAAD
+424 SQFVKIDTIAAD

-472 IGACLA
+472 IGACIA
-478 ILSLRIYYKKCPT
+478 ILSLRVYYKKCPA

-515 GQCVRHSEERD
+515 GECVGHSEERD

-550 YEERRDACVGEHA
+550 YEELQDACV
-563 TCGLGRARPPGVC
+563 
-576 VCARMCMPQARVRE
+576 
-590 RPRAGSPEAAF
+590 
-601 SPTACELGFY
+601 ACELGTY
-611 KSAPGDQLCARCPP
+611 KSAPGDQLCARCPS
-625 HSHSATPAA
+625 HSHAATTAA
-634 QTCRCDLSYYRAAL
+634 QTCHCDLSYYRAAL

-668 VNGTSVALEWA
+668 VNGTSVTLEWD
-679 PPLDPGGRSDVT
+679 PPLDKGGRSDIT
-691 YNAVCRRCPWALGRC
+691 YNAVCRRCSWDPSQCDA
-706 EKCGGGTRFVPQQT
+706 CGSGTRFVPQQMN
-720 SLVQASLLVANLL
+720 LVQTALTVANLL
-733 AHMNYSFWIEAVNG
+733 AHMNYTFWIEAVNG
-747 VSDLSPEPRRA
+747 VSDLSLEPRRA
-758 AVVNITTNQAAP
+758 ASVNITTNQAAP
-770 SQVVVIRQERAGQTS
+770 SQVVAIRQERAGQTS
-785 VSLLWQEPE
+785 VTLLWQEPA

-820 KAATTR
+820 KATTTR

-836 RYVFQ
+836 HYVFQ

-852 FSQAMEVE
+852 FSPAMEVE
-860 TGKPREEARSL
+860 TGKPTGLRY
-871 HERKAG
+871 
-877 MLPLPSG
+877 
-884 PRHDTRTIVWICLTL
+884 DTRTIVWICLTL
-899 ISGLAVLLLL
+899 ITGLLILLLL
-909 LVCKKRDGPCN
+909 LICKK
-920 LGCEQHSPYWGCSPH
+920 

-978 FYAEPH
+978 FYSDPH

-992 GHSVTREIEASRIH
+992 RRSFSREIEASRIH

-1024 RVPGQRDVP
+1024 QMPGQREVP
-1033 VAIKALKTGYTERQ
+1033 VAIKALKAGSSERQ

-1061 DHPNVIRLE
+1061 DHPNIIRLE

-1082 TEYMENGALDAFLRV
+1082 TEYMENGSLDSFLR
-1097 RAPAARR
+1097 
-1104 RARCSPRVPLQTH
+1104 TH
-1117 DGQFTI
+1117 DGQFSI
-1123 MQLVGMLRGVGA
+1123 VQLVGMLRGVGA

-1149 LAARNVLVD
+1149 LAARNVLV
-1158 GNLVCKVSDF
+1158 NSQLVCKVSDF

-1175 DDPEAAY
+1175 DDPDAAY

-1200 FRTFSS
+1200 FRKFSS

-1253 RALHQLML
+1253 AALHQLMQ
-1261 DCWHKDRTQRPRF
+1261 DCWQKERSQRPRF
-1274 SHIVSVLDAL
+1274 PHIVSILDSL
-1284 IRSPESLGA
+1284 IRNPETLRV
-1293 TATVSRC
+1293 TATVNRC
-1300 PPPAFARSCFDLRGG
+1300 PAPAFARSCFDLRGG
-1315 GGGGGLTVGD
+1315 GGGVTVGD

-1330 RMGRY
+1330 RMGRTGGSP
-1335 RDHFA
+1335 FA
-1340 AGGYSSL
+1340 GRWG
-1347 GMVLRMNAQDVRA
+1347 
-1360 LGITLMGHQK
+1360 LGITLTGHQK
-1370 KILGSI
+1370 KIVSSI
-1376 QTMRA
+1376 QAMRS
-1381 QLTSTQGP
+1381 QLTSPSGP
-1389 RRHL
+1389 RRPL

>member
-1 MPPSTPAALLLLW
+1 
-14 FSRACEPCPAQGG
+14 
-27 ARALPC
+27 
-33 SALTRRDPESE
+33 
-44 RCDLPSSTCRCFMN
+44 
-58 EAGGRAWRKSAEK
+58 
-71 EKRDRGSGGGGLRRR
+71 
-86 TEQSEA
+86 
-92 GEAPGLDA
+92 
-100 DRGAVQAPSRL
+100 
-111 PGVSPVLSAA
+111 
-121 RIRQEKGRRGQHGS
+121 
-135 GSGTT
+135 
-140 KADREAG
+140 
-147 GASPPNARSTLPH
+147 
-160 CQVLLDRSGEDP
+160 
-172 KAGVCAGC
+172 
-180 APAAGVRETEERAD
+180 
-194 ARPAAAEP
+194 
-202 EGARRPRPPGP
+202 
-213 AMAPARGRLPP
+213 MAPARGRLPP
-224 ALWVLA
+224 ALWVVT

-264 AHGGQRLAPPR
+264 AHG
-275 QGGTRAGVT
+275 
-284 AGCLA
+284 
-289 LVAAA
+289 
-294 SRVQE
+294 
-299 VGPQGQPALPRGS
+299 
-312 SGARGSCCR
+312 
-321 AEGREGTHPSR
+321 
-332 CALCLQWDS
+332 WDS

-550 YEERRDACVGEHA
+550 YEERRDACE
-563 TCGLGRARPPGVC
+563 
-576 VCARMCMPQARVRE
+576 
-590 RPRAGSPEAAF
+590 
-601 SPTACELGFY
+601 ACELGFY

-625 HSHSATPAA
+625 HSHSAAPAA

-668 VNGTSVALEWA
+668 VNGTSVTLEWA
-679 PPLDPGGRSDVT
+679 PPLDPGGRNDIT
-691 YNAVCRRCPWALGRC
+691 YNAVCRRCPWALGHC
-706 EKCGGGTRFVPQQT
+706 ETCGGGPRFVPRQT
-720 SLVQASLLVANLL
+720 SLVRASLMVANLL

-820 KAATTR
+820 KAVTTR

-836 RYVFQ
+836 RYMFQ

-860 TGKPREEARSL
+860 TGKPR
-871 HERKAG
+871 
-877 MLPLPSG
+877 
-884 PRHDTRTIVWICLTL
+884 PRYDTRTIVWICLTL
-899 ISGLAVLLLL
+899 ITGLVVLLLL
-909 LVCKKRDGPCN
+909 LICKK
-920 LGCEQHSPYWGCSPH
+920 

-950 KMHYQN
+950 KMQYQN

-963 FLPLHHPPGKIPEPQ
+963 FLPLHHPPGKIPEPP

-984 TYEEPGRA
+984 NYEEPGRA
-992 GHSVTREIEASRIH
+992 GRSFTREIEASRIH

-1015 SGEVCYGRL
+1015 SGEVCCGRL
-1024 RVPGQRDVP
+1024 QVPGQRDVP
-1033 VAIKALKTGYTERQ
+1033 VAIKALKAGYTERQ

-1061 DHPNVIRLE
+1061 DHPNIIRLE

-1082 TEYMENGALDAFLRV
+1082 TEYMENGSLDAFLR
-1097 RAPAARR
+1097 
-1104 RARCSPRVPLQTH
+1104 TH

-1123 MQLVGMLRGVGA
+1123 VQLVGMLRGVGA
-1135 GMRYLSDL
+1135 GMCYLSDL

-1158 GNLVCKVSDF
+1158 SNLVCKVSDF

-1175 DDPEAAY
+1175 DDPDAAY

-1261 DCWHKDRTQRPRF
+1261 DCWQKDRAQRPRF
-1274 SHIVSVLDAL
+1274 SQIVSVLDAL
-1284 IRSPESLGA
+1284 IQSPESLRA
-1293 TATVSRC
+1293 TATVNRC
-1300 PPPAFARSCFDLRGG
+1300 PPPAFAQSCFDLRGGG

-1330 RMGRY
+1330 HMGRY